1 MNIHYIITRVTT
13 IFFRFMKK
21 KTIFSHLCLIL
32 RSEKS
37 KPIIF
42 ATVKSNIMCELLAE
56 ALAPAQSS
64 VRPCETKSLRF
75 EGFCMVEDNC
85 ANVCRTE
92 GFVDGRCSTF
102 VRNCICI
109 KPC

>member
-1 MNIHYIITRVTT
+1 METMRK
-13 IFFRFMKK
+13 FFLA
-21 KTIFSHLCLIL
+21 IAIL
-32 RSEKS
+32 LLLVV
-37 KPIIF
+37 
-42 ATVKSNIMCELLAE
+42 ATE

>member
-1 MNIHYIITRVTT
+1 METMRK
-13 IFFRFMKK
+13 FFPA
-21 KTIFSHLCLIL
+21 IAVLLL
-32 RSEKS
+32 LVV
-37 KPIIF
+37 
-42 ATVKSNIMCELLAE
+42 ATE

-102 VRNCICI
+102 MYDSACMANSARI
-109 KPC
+109 KHQLA

>member
-1 MNIHYIITRVTT
+1 METMRKFFPAITVV
-13 IFFRFMKK
+13 
-21 KTIFSHLCLIL
+21 LLL
-32 RSEKS
+32 VV
-37 KPIIF
+37 
-42 ATVKSNIMCELLAE
+42 ATE
-56 ALAPAQSS
+56 AMAPGQSG
-64 VRPCETKSLRF
+64 RPCETKSLRF